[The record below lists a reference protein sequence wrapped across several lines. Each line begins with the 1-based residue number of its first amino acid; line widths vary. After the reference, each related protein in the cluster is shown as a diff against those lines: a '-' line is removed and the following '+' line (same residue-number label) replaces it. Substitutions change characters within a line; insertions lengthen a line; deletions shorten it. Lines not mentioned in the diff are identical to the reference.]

1 MIFCVVIFIFCLE
14 PTVRQQLD
22 EKDIRYHYGIY
33 FESTILKLLDHNY
46 VQSSFAKSWRHFGNG
61 IWNIAL
67 RLKIL
72 RTWISIGTHYFLSK
86 FLETKIDESTW
97 KIIYIIIWA
106 CFSNNIAPRHFTYY
120 GMLFFSQIKKFSLKR
135 FAAYKSFVKVYS
147 LQFN

>member
-22 EKDIRYHYGIY
+22 ENDFRHHYGIF
-33 FESTILKLLDHNY
+33 FESTILKLLDHSY
-46 VQSSFAKSWRHFGNG
+46 VQSSFAKSRRHFGNE
-61 IWNIAL
+61 IWNIVL

-86 FLETKIDESTW
+86 FLETKIDESAW

-120 GMLFFSQIKKFSLKR
+120 GMLFFSQIKKILIK
-135 FAAYKSFVKVYS
+135 KVYS
-147 LQFN
+147 LQKFCKSLQFII